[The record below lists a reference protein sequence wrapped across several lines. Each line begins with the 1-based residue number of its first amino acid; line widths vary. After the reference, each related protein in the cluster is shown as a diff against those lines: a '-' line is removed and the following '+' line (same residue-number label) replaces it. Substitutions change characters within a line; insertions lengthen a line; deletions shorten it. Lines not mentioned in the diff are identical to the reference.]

1 MESAWSN
8 GKPAYRCR
16 HGHAAV
22 SSPDPSRPKNACV
35 REDRIVP
42 HLPALHLLL
51 TGSAA
56 GTRFDATEERL
67 TAATYSVIGLCPAC
81 RVSWVTSELRNWAGT
96 YTYTA
101 GGVVNARTVD
111 DVRRAVLEGGR
122 VRAVGTRHSF
132 NDLADTAGTLISVS
146 GIDPDP
152 VLNPGA
158 RTVTIGAGATYG
170 ALASWLEERG
180 WALGN
185 LASLPHITIG
195 GAIATGTH
203 GSGVA
208 NQVLSA
214 AVAGLQYVDAA
225 GVVREARRGDPDF
238 SGMPVGLGAFGIVT
252 RVTLDIVPSYLIRQ
266 DVYAGL
272 PWGRVLAQ
280 LDDIMSAA
288 YSVSLLTSWLGDSVQ
303 HAWVKR
309 RLTGPDDAAEAEF
322 FGARLATGPV
332 RLADAPA
339 SHLTPLGVAGPWPQR
354 LPHFR
359 ADAVPTNGNEIQTEF
374 FVPMSQ
380 GAAALE
386 AVRGLR
392 KRLARV
398 LLVSE
403 IRAIAA
409 DDLWLSGASGRPTL
423 ALNFT
428 WRHSAR
434 KVVGL
439 LPGLQEALAP
449 FGARPHWGTV
459 WRRFSLN
466 PVYPRLTHAR
476 DLFERLDPDGTFSND
491 HLQRIGVRETR
502 EP

>member
-1 MESAWSN
+1 VA
-8 GKPAYRCR
+8 
-16 HGHAAV
+16 
-22 SSPDPSRPKNACV
+22 
-35 REDRIVP
+35 
-42 HLPALHLLL
+42 
-51 TGSAA
+51 
-56 GTRFDATEERL
+56 
-67 TAATYSVIGLCPAC
+67 
-81 RVSWVTSELRNWAGT
+81 SELRNWAGT
-96 YTYTA
+96 YTYSA
-101 GGVVNARTVD
+101 DGVVHARTVD
-111 DVRRAVLEGGR
+111 DVRHAVLEGGR
-122 VRAVGTRHSF
+122 MRTVGARHSF
-132 NDLADTAGTLISVS
+132 NDLGDTTGALISVS

-152 VLNPGA
+152 VLNPGEQ
-158 RTVTIGAGATYG
+158 TVTIGAGATYG
-170 ALASWLEERG
+170 ALARWLEERG

-185 LASLPHITIG
+185 MASLPHITIG

-203 GSGVA
+203 GSGVG
-208 NQVLSA
+208 NQVLAA

-225 GVVREARRGDPDF
+225 GVVRDAGRGDPDF
-238 SGMPVGLGAFGIVT
+238 FGMPVGLGAFGIVT
-252 RVTLDIVPSYLIRQ
+252 RVTLDIEPSYLIRQ

-272 PWGRVLAQ
+272 PWRRVLAE

-288 YSVSLLTSWLGDSVQ
+288 YSVSLFTSWLGDSVQ

-309 RLTGPDDAAEAEF
+309 RLTGPDDAVQAEF

-339 SHLTPLGVAGPWPQR
+339 SKLTPLGMAGPWQQR
-354 LPHFR
+354 LPHYR
-359 ADAVPTNGNEIQTEF
+359 ADAVTTNGNEIQTEF

-423 ALNFT
+423 ALHFT
-428 WRHSAR
+428 WRHNAR

-449 FGARPHWGTV
+449 FDARPHWGMV

-466 PVYPRLTHAR
+466 PLYPRLTHAR
-476 DLFERLDPDGTFSND
+476 DLFERLDPGGTFSND
-491 HLQRIGVRETR
+491 HLQRIGVRATHG
-502 EP
+502 

>member
-1 MESAWSN
+1 M
-8 GKPAYRCR
+8 
-16 HGHAAV
+16 
-22 SSPDPSRPKNACV
+22 
-35 REDRIVP
+35 
-42 HLPALHLLL
+42 
-51 TGSAA
+51 
-56 GTRFDATEERL
+56 
-67 TAATYSVIGLCPAC
+67 
-81 RVSWVTSELRNWAGT
+81 TSELRNWAGT

-111 DVRRAVLEGGR
+111 DVRRAVLGGGR

-132 NDLADTAGTLISVS
+132 NDLADTTGTLISVA

-152 VLNPGA
+152 VLDPGA

-170 ALASWLEERG
+170 ALAGWLEERG
-180 WALGN
+180 WALAN
-185 LASLPHITIG
+185 MPSLPHITIG

-203 GSGVA
+203 GSGVG

-214 AVAGLQYVDAA
+214 AVVGLQYVDAA
-225 GVVREARRGDPDF
+225 GDIREARRRDRDF
-238 SGMPVGLGAFGIVT
+238 AGMPVGLGAFGIVT
-252 RVTLDIVPSYLIRQ
+252 RVTLDIEPSYLIRQ
-266 DVYAGL
+266 DVYADL
-272 PWGRVLAQ
+272 TWGRVLAD

-288 YSVSLLTSWLGDSVQ
+288 YSVSMFTSWLGDSVQ
-303 HAWVKR
+303 HALVKR
-309 RLTGPDDAAEAEF
+309 RLTGPDDAVPAEF
-322 FGARLATGPV
+322 FGARLAAGPV

-339 SHLTPLGVAGPWPQR
+339 DNLTPVGVAGPWSQR

-359 ADAVPTNGNEIQTEF
+359 ADAVPGNGDEIQTEF

-409 DDLWLSGASGRPTL
+409 DDLWLSGASRRPTL
-423 ALNFT
+423 ALHFT
-428 WRHSAR
+428 WRHNAR

-459 WRRFSLN
+459 WRRFSLD
-466 PVYPRLTHAR
+466 PVYPELTHAR

-491 HLQRIGVRETR
+491 HLQRIGIRTAR

>member
-1 MESAWSN
+1 M
-8 GKPAYRCR
+8 
-16 HGHAAV
+16 
-22 SSPDPSRPKNACV
+22 
-35 REDRIVP
+35 
-42 HLPALHLLL
+42 
-51 TGSAA
+51 
-56 GTRFDATEERL
+56 
-67 TAATYSVIGLCPAC
+67 
-81 RVSWVTSELRNWAGT
+81 TSELRNWAGT
-96 YTYTA
+96 FAYSA
-101 GGVVNARTVD
+101 GRVVHARTVD
-111 DVRRAVLEGGR
+111 DVRQAVLEGGR

-132 NDLADTAGTLISVS
+132 NDLADTTGTLITVS
-146 GIDPDP
+146 GIEPDP
-152 VLNPGA
+152 VLNPEA
-158 RTVTIGAGATYG
+158 RTVTIGAGVTYG
-170 ALASWLEERG
+170 ALARWLEERG

-185 LASLPHITIG
+185 MGSLPHITIG

-203 GSGVA
+203 GSGA
-208 NQVLSA
+208 GNQVLSA

-225 GVVREARRGDPDF
+225 GADRDARRGDPDF
-238 SGMPVGLGAFGIVT
+238 PGMPVGLGAFGIVT
-252 RVTLDIVPSYLIRQ
+252 RVTLDVEPSYLIRQ
-266 DVYAGL
+266 DVYVGL
-272 PWGRVLAQ
+272 PWGRVLAD
-280 LDDIMSAA
+280 LDNIMSAA
-288 YSVSLLTSWLGDSVQ
+288 YSVSLFTTWLGDSVQ

-309 RLTGPDDAAEAEF
+309 RLAGPDDAVAAEF

-339 SHLTPLGVAGPWPQR
+339 DNLTPLGVAGPWSQR

-359 ADAVPTNGNEIQTEF
+359 ADAVPSNGNEIQTEF
-374 FVPMSQ
+374 LVPMSQ

-428 WRHSAR
+428 WRHDAR

-439 LPGLQEALAP
+439 LPRLQAALAP
-449 FGARPHWGTV
+449 FDARPHWGTV

-466 PVYPRLTHAR
+466 PLYPRLTNAR

-491 HLQRIGVRETR
+491 HLQRIGVRATR

>member
-1 MESAWSN
+1 
-8 GKPAYRCR
+8 
-16 HGHAAV
+16 
-22 SSPDPSRPKNACV
+22 
-35 REDRIVP
+35 
-42 HLPALHLLL
+42 
-51 TGSAA
+51 
-56 GTRFDATEERL
+56 
-67 TAATYSVIGLCPAC
+67 
-81 RVSWVTSELRNWAGT
+81 
-96 YTYTA
+96 
-101 GGVVNARTVD
+101 
-111 DVRRAVLEGGR
+111 
-122 VRAVGTRHSF
+122 VGTRHSF
-132 NDLADTAGTLISVS
+132 NDLADTTGTLISVS
-146 GIDPDP
+146 GVDPDP
-152 VLNPGA
+152 VLNPEA
-158 RTVTIGAGATYG
+158 RTVTVGAGATYG
-170 ALASWLEERG
+170 ALARWLEEQG

-185 LASLPHITIG
+185 MASLPHITIG

-203 GSGVA
+203 GSGTG

-225 GVVREARRGDPDF
+225 GVVREARRGDPHF

-252 RVTLDIVPSYLIRQ
+252 RVTLDIEPSYLIRQ
-266 DVYAGL
+266 DVYVGL
-272 PWGRVLAQ
+272 PWARVLAD

-288 YSVSLLTSWLGDSVQ
+288 YSVSLFTSWLGDSVQ
-303 HAWVKR
+303 LAWVKR
-309 RLTGPDDAAEAEF
+309 RLTGPDDAVAAEF

-332 RLADAPA
+332 RLGGAPA
-339 SHLTPLGVAGPWPQR
+339 SDLTPLGVAGPWPQR

-359 ADAVPTNGNEIQTEF
+359 ADAVPSTGNEIQTEF

-423 ALNFT
+423 ALHFT
-428 WRHSAR
+428 WQHNAR

-459 WRRFSLN
+459 WRRFSLD
-466 PVYPRLTHAR
+466 PLYPKLPQAR

-491 HLQRIGVRETR
+491 HLQRIGVRATR